1 MLKYELVYGNQEDSY
16 KNLMHIVPSEILIG
30 PNDKIPGL
38 KTTALSARYVPNE
51 PIIFNMRKTIYTL
64 ICLSIY
70 AHNIRITSINEIED
84 SFKPLWSNSDGK
96 QYLRKLCMKSGAQ
109 NQATV
114 TAEILERKLT
124 VVPHNTWKQIGQEA
138 MISLNAD
145 SKGNI

>member
-1 MLKYELVYGNQEDSY
+1 
-16 KNLMHIVPSEILIG
+16 MHIVPSEILIG

-38 KTTALSARYVPNE
+38 KTTTLSARYVANE
-51 PIIFNMRKTIYTL
+51 PIIFNMRKT
-64 ICLSIY
+64 IY

-84 SFKPLWSNSDGK
+84 SFK